1 MDNPNIV
8 IAKGEDLV
16 VGSPTPFGNRWGK
29 QLIRLT
35 PEHMVALV
43 AGETLALDVMDEY
56 VVFIKTV

>member
-1 MDNPNIV
+1 MNNQTVV

-35 PEHMVALV
+35 PEHLATLI
-43 AGETLALDVMDEY
+43 AGETLALV
-56 VVFIKTV
+56 